1 MTTVEE
7 TVEVVDAEP
16 VERKLTP
23 QEMIDKAAKL
33 MSPWTAP
40 LRVLAEAYLKNYP
53 PMTTS
58 RDVLQAVTVQVPLR
72 AYMAML
78 YSGEVTVSLRTQDA
92 GAANDAVHPTQHS

>member
-16 VERKLTP
+16 VEKGLTP

-33 MSPWTAP
+33 MAPWTAP

-78 YSGEVTVSLRTQDA
+78 YSGEVTVSLRTQA